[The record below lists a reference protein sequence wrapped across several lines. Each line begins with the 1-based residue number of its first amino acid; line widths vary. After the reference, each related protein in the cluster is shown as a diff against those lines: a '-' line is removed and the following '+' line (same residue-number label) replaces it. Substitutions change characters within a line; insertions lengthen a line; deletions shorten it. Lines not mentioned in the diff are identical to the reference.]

1 MKRLLILILALK
13 ALTFNAEAKKKVYNY
28 HSPKYW
34 GNIELLGG
42 TVFSGSSNI
51 GISTVHGY
59 CLGHGVSMGLGL
71 GVYLDINEM
80 Y

>member
-1 MKRLLILILALK
+1 MKRLLILILALT

-59 CLGHGVSMGLGL
+59 LPWTRR
-71 GVYLDINEM
+71 INGFRFGCISG
-80 Y
+80 YK